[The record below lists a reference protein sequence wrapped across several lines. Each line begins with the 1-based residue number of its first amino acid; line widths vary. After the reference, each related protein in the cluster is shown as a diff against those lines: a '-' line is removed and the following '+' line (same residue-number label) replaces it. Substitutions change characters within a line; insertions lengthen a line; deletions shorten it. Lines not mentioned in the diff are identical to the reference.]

1 MSAASSLVS
10 ALMWVRVHGDI
21 AKKTCST
28 WVQELFLYYTA
39 TCPGLPKTIMLI
51 LSGSEA
57 TLPSKHMYGWNKF
70 QSAFTVWYGNNVVKS
85 VSHGTDDMYFEAQNM
100 LKYLVSS
107 FVFCTLAVNYWFQM
121 FCNSQLVMVDMHFSH
136 HDIDNVACI
145 LIDLRL
151 NLVRASIPTESAPT
165 V

>member
-1 MSAASSLVS
+1 M
-10 ALMWVRVHGDI
+10 
-21 AKKTCST
+21 
-28 WVQELFLYYTA
+28 
-39 TCPGLPKTIMLI
+39 
-51 LSGSEA
+51 
-57 TLPSKHMYGWNKF
+57 
-70 QSAFTVWYGNNVVKS
+70 WYGNNVVKS